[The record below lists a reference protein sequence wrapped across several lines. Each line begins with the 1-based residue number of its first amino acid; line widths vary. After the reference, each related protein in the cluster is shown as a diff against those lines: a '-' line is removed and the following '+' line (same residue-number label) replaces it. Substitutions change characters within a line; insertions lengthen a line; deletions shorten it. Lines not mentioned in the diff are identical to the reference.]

1 MTRLD
6 VAAAVIEDEGRFL
19 LTRRIDG
26 THLAGHWEFPG
37 GKREPGES
45 LEQCLVREIEEELG
59 VTVAVGA
66 LLHATEHRYD
76 TRVVALYFFACRL
89 TGTPQPQLGQAMEWV
104 SRAAL
109 RERPFPE
116 ADASLID
123 LLVARDP
130 GDDGG

>member
-1 MTRLD
+1 MTRLE
-6 VAAAVIEDEGRFL
+6 VAAAVIEHEGRFL
-19 LTRRIDG
+19 LTRRMDG

-45 LEQCLVREIEEELG
+45 LEQCLVREIQEELG
-59 VTVAVGA
+59 VTVAVEA

-76 TRVVALYFFACRL
+76 RRVIALYFFACRL
-89 TGTPQPQLGQAMEWV
+89 TGTPRPQLGQAMEWV
-104 SRAAL
+104 PRAAL

-123 LLVARDP
+123 LLVGHSTP
-130 GDDGG
+130 GDGG